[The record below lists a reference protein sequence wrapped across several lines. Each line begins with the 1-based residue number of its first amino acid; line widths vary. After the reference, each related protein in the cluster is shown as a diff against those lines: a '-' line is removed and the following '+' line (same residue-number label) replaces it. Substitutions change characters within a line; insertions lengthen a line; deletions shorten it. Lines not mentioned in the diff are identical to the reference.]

1 LLGCVKKIT
10 KCKSKFNYS
19 CLTEPK
25 NLISNDN
32 VFNNSLL
39 LRINYG
45 GMKGDISM
53 LKKAVGVI
61 EDYNIVKKKVKL
73 KKIDGILLKLEDAL
87 PVGMDFHVSHLIIY
101 DILNL
106 CKSKNI
112 YIETSTIKKWM
123 WESRSGINYRINKSD
138 NKENNLLKRY
148 HKEVDNICKNRIKSY
163 FKN

>member
-1 LLGCVKKIT
+1 
-10 KCKSKFNYS
+10 
-19 CLTEPK
+19 
-25 NLISNDN
+25 
-32 VFNNSLL
+32 
-39 LRINYG
+39 
-45 GMKGDISM
+45 MKGDISM

-87 PVGMDFHVSHLIIY
+87 PIGMDFHVSHLIIY

-112 YIETSTIKKWM
+112 YLETSTIKKWM
-123 WESRSGINYRINKSD
+123 WKTRSGINYRINIID

-148 HKEVDNICKNRIKSY
+148 HKEVDDICKNRIKSY
-163 FKN
+163 FK